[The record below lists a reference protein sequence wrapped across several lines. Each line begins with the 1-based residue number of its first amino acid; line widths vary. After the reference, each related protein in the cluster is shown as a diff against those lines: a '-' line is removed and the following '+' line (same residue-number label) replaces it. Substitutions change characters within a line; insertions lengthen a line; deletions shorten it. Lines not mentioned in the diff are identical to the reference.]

1 MLAKCQML
9 CYSIQVGKRKM
20 LSIRK
25 YGRLVKGL
33 RRRPLTAETG
43 VRFPYLLRLIEW
55 QEPVKRFL
63 PFLFSVL
70 DFAIIRKSVCFA
82 QIEPQEENKMEIFLA
97 MILIWGLSV
106 WRTPSAAA
114 VREEV
119 QREVRQAR
127 TISKPRKATA
137 VPNKPRRQKLTRE
150 EEALKTRSRASSQ
163 ACTYEAAY
171 SKGKPDRVGGRGDYE
186 TVTPNGMERIRCGY
200 CGAQN
205 FVPVGSR
212 NHYHCYFCWEK
223 L

>member
-1 MLAKCQML
+1 
-9 CYSIQVGKRKM
+9 
-20 LSIRK
+20 
-25 YGRLVKGL
+25 
-33 RRRPLTAETG
+33 
-43 VRFPYLLRLIEW
+43 
-55 QEPVKRFL
+55 
-63 PFLFSVL
+63 
-70 DFAIIRKSVCFA
+70 
-82 QIEPQEENKMEIFLA
+82 MEIFLA

-106 WRTPSAAA
+106 WSKKNVRKIKEDRTSERPIQRTPSAAA

-127 TISKPRKATA
+127 TMSKPRKATA
-137 VPNKPRRQKLTRE
+137 VPNKPRRQ
-150 EEALKTRSRASSQ
+150 KTRSRASSQ

-212 NHYHCYFCWEK
+212 NHYHCYFCLEK

>member
-1 MLAKCQML
+1 M
-9 CYSIQVGKRKM
+9 
-20 LSIRK
+20 
-25 YGRLVKGL
+25 
-33 RRRPLTAETG
+33 AETYKKVSG
-43 VRFPYLLRLIEW
+43 HS
-55 QEPVKRFL
+55 
-63 PFLFSVL
+63 LFSVL

-106 WRTPSAAA
+106 WSKKNVRKTKEDRTSERPIQRTPSAAA
-114 VREEV
+114 VREEA

-150 EEALKTRSRASSQ
+150 EEALKTRSRAPVRHVLMRRHIPK
-163 ACTYEAAY
+163 ER
-171 SKGKPDRVGGRGDYE
+171 PDRMVGGRGDYE

>member
-1 MLAKCQML
+1 
-9 CYSIQVGKRKM
+9 V
-20 LSIRK
+20 
-25 YGRLVKGL
+25 
-33 RRRPLTAETG
+33 
-43 VRFPYLLRLIEW
+43 
-55 QEPVKRFL
+55 FL
-63 PFLFSVL
+63 
-70 DFAIIRKSVCFA
+70 A
-82 QIEPQEENKMEIFLA
+82 QIIPQEENKMGKLIVL
-97 MILIWGLSV
+97 ILIWGLGVLANTKKAKENKS
-106 WRTPSAAA
+106 RQTQAQSFRGRSSTAA

-127 TISKPRKATA
+127 TMSKPRKATA

-150 EEALKTRSRASSQ
+150 EEALKNRSKASSQ

-171 SKGKPDRVGGRGDYE
+171 SKGKPDRIGGRGDYE

-205 FVPVGSR
+205 FVPAGSR

>member
-1 MLAKCQML
+1 
-9 CYSIQVGKRKM
+9 
-20 LSIRK
+20 
-25 YGRLVKGL
+25 
-33 RRRPLTAETG
+33 
-43 VRFPYLLRLIEW
+43 
-55 QEPVKRFL
+55 
-63 PFLFSVL
+63 
-70 DFAIIRKSVCFA
+70 
-82 QIEPQEENKMEIFLA
+82 MEIFLA

-106 WRTPSAAA
+106 WSKKNARRAKEDRTPGSAQRTSGQSFQGMPSTAA

-127 TISKPRKATA
+127 TMSKPRKATA

-171 SKGKPDRVGGRGDYE
+171 SKGKPDRIGGRGDYE

-205 FVPVGSR
+205 FVPAGSR

>member
-1 MLAKCQML
+1 
-9 CYSIQVGKRKM
+9 
-20 LSIRK
+20 
-25 YGRLVKGL
+25 
-33 RRRPLTAETG
+33 
-43 VRFPYLLRLIEW
+43 
-55 QEPVKRFL
+55 
-63 PFLFSVL
+63 
-70 DFAIIRKSVCFA
+70 
-82 QIEPQEENKMEIFLA
+82 MEIFIA
-97 MILIWGLSV
+97 MILIWGLST
-106 WRTPSAAA
+106 WAKRNTQKSLEDRAQKMPEQSFQRTSSTAA

-119 QREVRQAR
+119 QKEVRQAK
-127 TISKPRKATA
+127 TMSKPRRATA
-137 VPNKPRRQKLTRE
+137 VPNRPRRQKLTRE
-150 EEALKTRSRASSQ
+150 EEALRVRSKASSQ

>member
-1 MLAKCQML
+1 MFCTNRTAGGKQDGNIFSDDPDLGTVCLEQKECQKD
-9 CYSIQVGKRKM
+9 KRRQK
-20 LSIRK
+20 IRTTD
-25 YGRLVKGL
+25 
-33 RRRPLTAETG
+33 PENT
-43 VRFPYLLRLIEW
+43 
-55 QEPVKRFL
+55 
-63 PFLFSVL
+63 FS
-70 DFAIIRKSVCFA
+70 C
-82 QIEPQEENKMEIFLA
+82 
-97 MILIWGLSV
+97 
-106 WRTPSAAA
+106 A

-150 EEALKTRSRASSQ
+150 EEALKPRSRASSQ